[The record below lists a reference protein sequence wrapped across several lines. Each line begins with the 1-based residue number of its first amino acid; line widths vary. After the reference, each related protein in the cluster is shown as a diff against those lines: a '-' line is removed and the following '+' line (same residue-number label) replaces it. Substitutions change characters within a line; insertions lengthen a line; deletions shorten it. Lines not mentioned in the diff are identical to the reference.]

1 MDVDFKK
8 LNITSPDKTE
18 SVTADEPLLLKP
30 KIMQAIDYIRN
41 KRKNPD
47 ENSIY
52 EHLSEHLSETGTSNK
67 DKETIRNIIS
77 ELINQNILKNKNLSY
92 EDSFYLKTKKE
103 KMTLKETTSR
113 DNIENND
120 NQSDPSTNIDSKS
133 FACRDEEDVTEESSP
148 IREPEPVIKKISYST
163 RATINY
169 K

>member
-1 MDVDFKK
+1 MDVAFKK

-30 KIMQAIDYIRN
+30 KIKQAIDYIRN

-47 ENSIY
+47 ENAIY
-52 EHLSEHLSETGTSNK
+52 EHLSETETSNK

-103 KMTLKETTSR
+103 KVTLKETTSR

-120 NQSDPSTNIDSKS
+120 NQSDPSTNIDSQS
-133 FACRDEEDVTEESSP
+133 FACRGE
-148 IREPEPVIKKISYST
+148 
-163 RATINY
+163 
-169 K
+169 